1 MKSIKLTLAAVA
13 LSSIAF
19 GSMAADLVNEAPLNQ
34 QQIGVIS
41 ASGSTNLTSLENQ
54 LAEKAS
60 AAGAK
65 SFRITSTSGNNKL
78 NGTAVIYN

>member
-19 GSMAADLVNEAPLNQ
+19 GNMAADLVNEAPLNQ
-34 QQIGVIS
+34 QQIGVVS

-54 LAEKAS
+54 LSEKAN

>member
-1 MKSIKLTLAAVA
+1 MKSIKMVLAAVA

-19 GSMAADLVNEAPLNQ
+19 GSMAAELVNQAPLNQ
-34 QQIGVIS
+34 QQIGVVS
-41 ASGSTNLTSLENQ
+41 ASGSTNLASLENQ
-54 LAEKAS
+54 LSEKAS

>member
-19 GSMAADLVNEAPLNQ
+19 GSMAADLVNEAPMNQ
-34 QQIGVIS
+34 QQVGVIS

-54 LAEKAS
+54 LSEKAN